1 MKNSVILLLVVVL
14 SFTLAYFN
22 GCGDDAVTVKTPTD
36 PGIMRTDE
44 FGNELGGDTTDWCT
58 NDSGGLIFNAAYP
71 NPTVRSVNLSFYVP
85 DFDTVMLY
93 FLKTQTDTTIFF
105 KSPVNP
111 GAYTIQV
118 YDSTDQYKNTYQW
131 AYIKSKRYS
140 PGAAC
145 RFYGDIKFEE

>member
-1 MKNSVILLLVVVL
+1 MKNSVILILVAVL

-22 GCGDDAVTVKTPTD
+22 GCGDDAVTIKTPTD

-58 NDSGGLIFNAAYP
+58 NDSGGFKFNAAYP
-71 NPTVRSVNLSFYVP
+71 NPTVRSVKLRFYVP

-105 KSPVNP
+105 NRPVNP
-111 GAYTIQV
+111 GAYTIQIF
-118 YDSTDQYKNTYQW
+118 DSTDQYKNTYQR
-131 AYIKSKRYS
+131 AYIKSKRFS
-140 PGAAC
+140 SGARC
-145 RFYGDIKFEE
+145 RFYGDIKFE